1 MDARRYFHCRN
12 RPRSFLAAICVSLAL
27 SAALAGCQ
35 SAEPGPGELKFASDK
50 AALPTMERIA
60 LAANRCWFKSGDAA
74 FRPYRLA
81 PELNSF
87 SGRPR
92 ILIVAR
98 DSPESRPLAVI
109 QAEGS
114 PAAVHAF
121 GPLMGEP
128 AGNRI
133 AADLKRWGA
142 GSDACGTTA

>member
-1 MDARRYFHCRN
+1 M
-12 RPRSFLAAICVSLAL
+12 V
-27 SAALAGCQ
+27 GCQ
-35 SAEPGPGELKFASDK
+35 SAEPGPGELQLAGDK

-60 LAANRCWFKSGDAA
+60 LAASRCWFKSGEAT

-109 QAEGS
+109 QAEGA

-121 GPLMGEP
+121 GPLMSEP
-128 AGNRI
+128 AGNRM
-133 AADLKRWGA
+133 AADLKRWAA
-142 GSDACGTTA
+142 GGDACGAAA